1 MSGSELIVLASGSH
15 SSSGCDRITLD
26 GGKIVVQGK
35 ARHGY
40 PAGSGLTL
48 PEDEVLNVIDPRI
61 LLEAADAYRARMTR

>member
-1 MSGSELIVLASGSH
+1 MHGTELIVLASDSH

-26 GGKIVVQGK
+26 GEKIIVQGK
-35 ARHGY
+35 ARRGY

-48 PEDEVLNVIDPRI
+48 PEDEVLSAIDPHI